1 MTLIYLTFTR
11 KSKVPILVNS
21 RRADGHHSC
30 FPIVPKLA
38 CQYLDIPCTTPTK
51 PITLL
56 GGLTSFGGAGNNYSM
71 HVGQSLDTSPMESGG
86 LPLTHMLQALTAM
99 VRKLRAGDGQNG
111 LILANGGVLTYQHAL
126 CLSNRPRRDGCTYPD
141 RNALSGHRTWTSVPT
156 VTVKAEGE
164 AMVEVSPSCAFS
176 DCYCI
181 YLIPIG
187 QTYTVEFSRNGTPSK
202 GFIVGR
208 LTGSDHRFVANT
220 GNAKTLEQLSNSN
233 SEPIGR
239 VGWVRS
245 GDSGRNL
252 FVRNANL

>member
-1 MTLIYLTFTR
+1 
-11 KSKVPILVNS
+11 
-21 RRADGHHSC
+21 
-30 FPIVPKLA
+30 
-38 CQYLDIPCTTPTK
+38 
-51 PITLL
+51 
-56 GGLTSFGGAGNNYSM
+56 
-71 HVGQSLDTSPMESGG
+71 MESGG

-126 CLSNRPRRDGCTYPD
+126 CLSNRPRRDGSTYPD
-141 RNALSGHRTWTSVPT
+141 RIPSSSYRTSTSVPT

-164 AMVEVSPSCAFS
+164 ATIEVSSSCAFS
-176 DCYCI
+176 FHYRI
-181 YLIPIG
+181 YLSLIG
-187 QTYTVEFSRNGTPSK
+187 QTYTVEFNRNGTPSK
-202 GFIVGR
+202 GFVVGR

-220 GNAKTLEQLSNSN
+220 GNAKTLEQLSSGN

-252 FVRNANL
+252 FVFERNANL